1 MDERRS
7 DLKRIIMD
15 TKTLPTLPGVITKLN
30 SLSENDKASV
40 QEMARIVA
48 SDQVLSARILRLAN
62 SPSYGFYRVST
73 ISNAMILLGVNVV
86 KSLALSSSIFEIME
100 KNSIGLWEHSL
111 GVATAANIT
120 AKKLG
125 ILEVEEIATAGLLHD
140 IGKIGLPD
148 ALLSRSVTDMT
159 GADTV
164 RFRRHPVAG
173 EQALMALE
181 ELREA
186 ARLVRAHHERH
197 DGKGYPDGLAG
208 EQIPLGARILAIAND
223 YDGLQVGIVA
233 PRKLSPAEARKL
245 IVDSRGKR
253 YDPAVLDLFIEV
265 LDQHQMEAND
275 EQAVSVGRLS
285 PGMVLSRDLVTR
297 QGYLLLATDFVLTA
311 GVIRQIQ
318 EYANQEGTENLM
330 IHVRNERRTA

>member
-30 SLSENDKASV
+30 ALSENDKASV
-40 QEMARIVA
+40 QEMARIVS

-125 ILEVEEIATAGLLHD
+125 IPEVEEIATAGLLHD
-140 IGKIGLPD
+140 IGKVIIGLKCAEAISDIRALTITDQIYFREAEQLVLDTDHAEVGGWLAKSWYLPD
-148 ALLSRSVTDMT
+148 KLSEPIAFHHAPAKSEDHRIKTAVVHV
-159 GADTV
+159 ADV
-164 RFRRHPVAG
+164 LIKASGFGDSGDQYVPAIEPVAW
-173 EQALMALE
+173 EALKLDEKLLDEIVVELE
-181 ELREA
+181 
-186 ARLVRAHHERH
+186 
-197 DGKGYPDGLAG
+197 D
-208 EQIPLGARILAIAND
+208 
-223 YDGLQVGIVA
+223 
-233 PRKLSPAEARKL
+233 KL
-245 IVDSRGKR
+245 I
-253 YDPAVLDLFIEV
+253 EV
-265 LDQHQMEAND
+265 KNFSLEMQIADATEA
-275 EQAVSVGRLS
+275 
-285 PGMVLSRDLVTR
+285 
-297 QGYLLLATDFVLTA
+297 
-311 GVIRQIQ
+311 
-318 EYANQEGTENLM
+318 
-330 IHVRNERRTA
+330 

>member
-40 QEMARIVA
+40 QEMARIVS

-125 ILEVEEIATAGLLHD
+125 IPEVEEIATAGLLHD
-140 IGKIGLPD
+140 IGKVIIGLKCAEGMLEIRRAIQADELYIRDAERRILDTDHAEVGGWLAKSWYLPD
-148 ALLSRSVTDMT
+148 KLSEPISFHHDLAKSEAHRIKTAVVHF
-159 GADTV
+159 ADV
-164 RFRRHPVAG
+164 LIKASGFGDSGDPYVPAIDPIAW
-173 EQALMALE
+173 EVLKLDEKMLE
-181 ELREA
+181 E
-186 ARLVRAHHERH
+186 
-197 DGKGYPDGLAG
+197 
-208 EQIPLGARILAIAND
+208 
-223 YDGLQVGIVA
+223 IVIE
-233 PRKLSPAEARKL
+233 LEDKL
-245 IVDSRGKR
+245 I
-253 YDPAVLDLFIEV
+253 EV
-265 LDQHQMEAND
+265 KNFSLEMQIADATEA
-275 EQAVSVGRLS
+275 
-285 PGMVLSRDLVTR
+285 
-297 QGYLLLATDFVLTA
+297 
-311 GVIRQIQ
+311 
-318 EYANQEGTENLM
+318 
-330 IHVRNERRTA
+330 